1 MGGHCLP
8 VISCTACRKPIDL
21 TVDLCADEY
30 GQAIHDACYI
40 TRTLVTR
47 WQGVST
53 TEAAFQTGRNPSPY
67 RTSAVVDR
75 QTAYA
80 PRGDAPSETVIP
92 YADDLE

>member
-8 VISCTACRKPIDL
+8 VIPCTACRKPIDL
-21 TVDLCADEY
+21 TADLCADEY

-40 TRTLVTR
+40 TRMLVTR

-53 TEAAFQTGRNPSPY
+53 TEAAFQTGRSPSSY
-67 RTSAVVDR
+67 RISAVVDP
-75 QTAYA
+75 QTGYLNH
-80 PRGDAPSETVIP
+80 GDAPSDMVIP